1 VAKNL
6 EALCMEFSS
15 EGGYFDEV
23 DFIEWVNK
31 YKYPFIESVY
41 VESLGWC
48 QDESEI
54 LLKYR
59 DCKRFN
65 FFNDSF

>member
-1 VAKNL
+1 
-6 EALCMEFSS
+6 MEFSS

-65 FFNDSF
+65 F